1 MLPDWSA
8 AWLRSNG
15 GAWIP
20 VLAIIVVGML
30 VWVIVTRRR

>member
-8 AWLRSNG
+8 AWLRSYG

-20 VLAIIVVGML
+20 LLATIVVGML